1 MLLLSHRD
9 LSGLVLNQCIL
20 LQESWREGQ
29 STLEKSLES
38 SHNAHGHT
46 QTELEEM
53 RKRSEGLQGE
63 VKGLREENGRLK
75 AECST
80 MKSEVEAL
88 KRGKEPEER
97 VRRTFLLD
105 QMSPVH
111 MELVYRFT
119 GELFVCRLCE

>member
-20 LQESWREGQ
+20 LQESWRDGQ

-38 SHNAHGHT
+38 SRDAHGHT

-80 MKSEVEAL
+80 MKSEIEAL

-97 VRRTFLLD
+97 RTSLLD

-111 MELVYRFT
+111 IELVYRFT